1 MKRRPIKI
9 DSFVWCDQHGTV
21 HGAEPDFY
29 SEGDDQCRPANWRPV
44 YVLGEP
50 GETF

>member
-9 DSFVWCDQHGTV
+9 ESHVWCDFHCTIHQRERNPYGFV
-21 HGAEPDFY
+21 EDECA
-29 SEGDDQCRPANWRPV
+29 PANWRPV